1 MNLERILPYLLYK
14 FKSDDELVSSIEE
27 LSRKFTQEREK
38 ITDYLKDPRLVSAYA
53 AFYFTTNTPKFA
65 EILKWLPEEF
75 LTAIKTSDLVDIGAG
90 PGTFSVAFQEWS
102 ESLSGR
108 IVQIETSELMREQA
122 KIMWEGLYPSKN
134 MVQSFGRNLK
144 GENQI
149 ALFGH
154 SANEMGA
161 EKALSYIE
169 DIDPEHIIFIEPGTK
184 SFFPEMLKIRKALL
198 ARGYHIIFPC
208 PNSMECPMA
217 ASEKDWCHQ
226 FIYLKQSQDIERLS
240 QMAKKDRRLLP
251 LIVHVYSKNSFG
263 VNPSERVVRVLPETK
278 FSYEWEVCHDNRLEH
293 DQVMKRNLSKAEQST
308 LEGILAGAAVETETE
323 KVLENSKRVKLIKIN
338 NQFFKP

>member
-38 ITDYLKDPRLVSAYA
+38 ITDYLRDPRLVSAYA

-65 EILKWLPEEF
+65 EILKWLPREF
-75 LTAIKTSDLVDIGAG
+75 LDVIKTSDLVDIGAG

-102 ESLSGR
+102 ENLHGR
-108 IVQIETSELMREQA
+108 ITQIETSELMREQA
-122 KIMWEGLYPSKN
+122 KAMWQGLYPTKT
-134 MVQSFGRNLK
+134 MTQSFGRNLK
-144 GENQI
+144 ADNQL

-161 EKALSYIE
+161 QNVLNYVHE
-169 DIDPEHIIFIEPGTK
+169 IDPEHLIFIEPGTK
-184 SFFPEMLKIRKALL
+184 TFFPEMLKIRKALL
-198 ARGYHIIFPC
+198 DRGYNIIFPC
-208 PNSMECPMA
+208 PNSLDCPMA

-251 LIVHVYSKNSFG
+251 LIVHVYSKKTFG
-263 VNPSERVVRVLPETK
+263 VNPSERIVRVLPETK
-278 FSYEWEVCHDNRLEH
+278 FSYEWEVCHDNKLEH
-293 DQVMKRNLSKAEQST
+293 DQVMKRNLSKAGQST
-308 LEGILAGAAVETETE
+308 LEGVLAGAAVETETE
-323 KVLENSKRVKLIKIN
+323 KVLESSKRVKLIKIN
-338 NQFFKP
+338 NQFFNP